1 MRFISIFFHLSFI
14 TSILSWTVHVPAPNR
29 NKSAMA
35 VDKKSKTFRRSP
47 RRRQEIPEEDEHDH
61 VHHETETLELVK
73 PVILSKKRQS
83 KPCTDCDCNHDT
95 TGKEAK
101 MSPRTANT
109 DLVKTTTP
117 LGPKGGSQ
125 SGTDPDQIVFVNKAA
140 DLNKIQDDAVQLAVW
155 RQTKVPSFVTALSDP
170 SIAPEDLPAF
180 EGMVL
185 PGNMVANYMKERM
198 WVPYK
203 LRSHEKRKQALDE
216 EGIDE
221 LVQHIEDLVQVF
233 ADISKEAGVSFE
245 EEVVNVKLHV
255 VEDNKCKYWHQDCVP
270 FRMIATFRGACTEW
284 VPPEYKQE
292 TLKRRQFDS
301 EHMQSLKHCD
311 VALFKGRDDVDD
323 DVNFD
328 TPGIVHRSP
337 QIEGKGSCRLVL
349 VIDIPQEGMH
359 F

>member
-1 MRFISIFFHLSFI
+1 
-14 TSILSWTVHVPAPNR
+14 
-29 NKSAMA
+29 
-35 VDKKSKTFRRSP
+35 
-47 RRRQEIPEEDEHDH
+47 
-61 VHHETETLELVK
+61 
-73 PVILSKKRQS
+73 
-83 KPCTDCDCNHDT
+83 
-95 TGKEAK
+95 

-109 DLVKTTTP
+109 DLVRTTTP

-140 DLNKIQDDAVQLAVW
+140 GLNKIQDDAVQLAVW
-155 RQTKVPSFVTALSDP
+155 RQTKVPSFVTAISDP
-170 SIAPEDLPAF
+170 STAQEDLPAF

-245 EEVVNVKLHV
+245 EEVVNIKLHV

-284 VPPEYKQE
+284 VLPEYKRE

-301 EHMQSLKHCD
+301 EHAQSLKHCD
-311 VALFKGRDDVDD
+311 VALFKGRYDVDDD

-337 QIEGKGSCRLVL
+337 QIEGIGSCRLVL